1 MLLHPTHQFIAFPG
15 YVKSL
20 TDGDDH
26 YIGFSRLCM
35 LYRVDPSK
43 VALGSETTPLEIDHP
58 AQSLIPL
65 VPLSGGNYPDYS
77 NPEVVAFE
85 RYRIDKELGKDV
97 HPASIAD

>member
-1 MLLHPTHQFIAFPG
+1 MHVVPG
-15 YVKSL
+15 RYVS
-20 TDGDDH
+20 
-26 YIGFSRLCM
+26 YC
-35 LYRVDPSK
+35 V
-43 VALGSETTPLEIDHP
+43 GSGEHASDQGSPD
-58 AQSLIPL
+58 QSLIPL